1 VLRRAGETAGKLLV
15 LRHFLHT
22 KLCTLAP
29 AHFRIESIEHSM
41 SDTPVAGAKPSN
53 NFLRQIIEDDLANNR
68 NGGKVATRFPP
79 EPNGYLHIGHAKS
92 ICLNFGLAEQFGGTC
107 NLRFD
112 DTNPEKEN
120 QEFIDSI
127 QADVRW
133 LGFNWSGEVRY
144 ASNYF
149 DQLYQWALQLI
160 RDGKAYV
167 CHLSPDEAREYRGTL
182 TEPGRNSPYRE
193 RSVGENLALIEQ
205 MRSGVVD
212 EGACVLRAKID
223 MAAPNINLRD
233 PILYRV
239 RKASHHQTGNT
250 WCIYPTYDYAH
261 GQSDAIE
268 GITHSICTLEFEDHR
283 PLYEWLIANLPVPA
297 QPKQYEFSRLNL
309 NYTVTSKR
317 KLKQL
322 VDEKTVN
329 GWDDPR
335 MPTIAG
341 MRRRGYT
348 AQALRNFCD
357 MIGVTRSE
365 GIVDVA
371 MLEFAVRDD
380 LDKNAPRAM
389 CVLDPL
395 KVVITNFDEGKVE
408 WLSAP
413 NHPSRD
419 DLGSRQLPFTR
430 ELVID
435 RADFREEA
443 NKKYKRLVL
452 GKKVR
457 LRNAYVITAD
467 EVIRDAAGNIVE
479 LRCSYDAATHGAD
492 PADGV
497 KPKGVIHWVS
507 ATEGK
512 KAEVRVYD
520 RLFVNEAPD
529 DLTRDVNPNALTV
542 LAECYIEPSLAA
554 AAPET
559 GFQFEREGYFVAD
572 RYDHTT
578 DKPVFNKTIGL
589 RDTFND
595 AQAAGE

>member
-1 VLRRAGETAGKLLV
+1 MSSNDTSTGTNATAGE
-15 LRHFLHT
+15 
-22 KLCTLAP
+22 
-29 AHFRIESIEHSM
+29 
-41 SDTPVAGAKPSN
+41 AKASH
-53 NFLRQIIEDDLANNR
+53 NFLRAIIEDDIAQGR
-68 NGGKVATRFPP
+68 VKGAIATRFPP

-112 DTNPEKEN
+112 DTNPEKES

-127 QADVRW
+127 KADVQW
-133 LGFNWSGEVRY
+133 LGFKWNGAVRY
-144 ASNYF
+144 ASDYF
-149 DQLYQWALQLI
+149 DQLYEWALYLI
-160 RDGKAYV
+160 RAGKAYV
-167 CHLSPDEAREYRGTL
+167 CHLSPDQAREYRGTL
-182 TEPGRNSPYRE
+182 TEPGKNSPYRE
-193 RSVGENLALIEQ
+193 RSVEENLALFEK
-205 MRSGVVD
+205 MKNGEFG
-212 EGACVLRAKID
+212 EGECVLRAKID

-233 PILYRV
+233 PILYRI
-239 RKASHHQTGNT
+239 RKAHHHQTGDK
-250 WCIYPTYDYAH
+250 WCIYPSYDYTH

-283 PLYEWLIANLPVPA
+283 PLYEWFIENLPVPA
-297 QPKQYEFSRLNL
+297 KPKQYEFARLNL

-322 VDEKTVN
+322 VDEKIVI

-335 MPTIAG
+335 MPTISG
-341 MRRRGYT
+341 MRRRGFT
-348 AQALRNFCD
+348 AQSLRNFCD

-371 MLEFAVRDD
+371 MLEFAIRDD
-380 LDKNAPRAM
+380 LDKSAPRAM

-395 KVVITNFDEGKVE
+395 KVVITNYPEEQVE
-408 WLSAP
+408 WLDAP

-419 DLGSRQLPFTR
+419 DLGSRKLPFTR
-430 ELVID
+430 EIVID

-467 EVIRDAAGNIVE
+467 EAIKDAAGNIVE

-507 ATEGK
+507 ATQGK
-512 KAEVRVYD
+512 RAQVRVYD
-520 RLFVNEAPD
+520 RLFLHEAPD
-529 DLTRDVNPNALTV
+529 RGGEDFMQHLNPNALQV
-542 LAECYIEPSLAA
+542 LNDCYIEPSLAEA
-554 AAPET
+554 KPEQS
-559 GFQFEREGYFVAD
+559 FQFEREGYFVAD
-572 RYDHTT
+572 RYDHSTQQ
-578 DKPVFNKTIGL
+578 PVFNKTIGL
-589 RDTFND
+589 RDTFID
-595 AQAAGE
+595 QQAGGQQIGDQAAGE